1 MTTDFRNI
9 MAGKRVCVIV
19 PTYNNAGTLKDV
31 LNRISQF
38 TSSIIVINDGST
50 DTTAE
55 VLKQF
60 ENITIRSFKKN
71 KGKGAALKSGFS
83 LAKEQGYRYAITIDS
98 DGQHFPED
106 IPLFVEKLAT
116 APDTIIIGSRN
127 MEQEDIPGKSSF
139 GNKFSNFW
147 INVTTG
153 FSLKDTQSGY
163 RLYPLSIFDQ
173 IHFYSTKYE
182 FEVEVLTR
190 AAWAG
195 YKIENIPVKV
205 YYAPDELRVSHYRP
219 FMDFFRIS
227 LLNTILIILAFLF
240 YRPRLF
246 YRKIKKKGVQYFFRN
261 YILEGTDS
269 THIIA
274 LSIGFGVFM
283 GIVPVWGWQ
292 MAIAFAIAS
301 ATGLNRALVL
311 IASNIS
317 IPPMIPFI
325 LFGSYAMGGWLL
337 GRDLSWIA
345 PADIT
350 LELVKIELTQYII
363 GSMALALAAG
373 IVSGF
378 LTFIV
383 VKIIRRIKTRKK
395 RVQKI

>member
-1 MTTDFRNI
+1 MATDI
-9 MAGKRVCVIV
+9 KDILVEKQVCIIV
-19 PTYNNAGTLKDV
+19 PTYNNAGTLEDII
-31 LNRISQF
+31 NRIFRFS
-38 TSSIIVINDGST
+38 SSIIVIDDGST
-50 DTTAE
+50 DNTAE
-55 VLKQF
+55 VLEQF
-60 ENITIRSFKKN
+60 KNISIISFQKN
-71 KGKGAALKSGFS
+71 KGKGMALRSGFELALK
-83 LAKEQGYRYAITIDS
+83 QGYLYAITIDS

-106 IPLFVEKLAT
+106 IPIFAEKLVT
-116 APDTIIIGSRN
+116 APDTILIGSRN
-127 MEQEDIPGKSSF
+127 MEQEGIPGKSSF

-153 FSLKDTQSGY
+153 FSLKDTQSGF

-205 YYAPDELRVSHYRP
+205 YYAPYGQRVSHYRP
-219 FMDFFRIS
+219 FADFFRIS
-227 LLNTILIILAFLF
+227 ILNTVLVALALLF

-246 YRKIKKKGVQYFFRN
+246 YRKIKKRGSQYFFRN

-283 GIVPVWGWQ
+283 GIVPIWGWQ
-292 MAIAFAIAS
+292 MVVAFAIAS

-325 LFGSYAMGGWLL
+325 LFGSYATGGWLM
-337 GRDLSWIA
+337 GRNLKWTA

-350 LELVKIELTQYII
+350 LDLVKTELAQYII
-363 GSMALALAAG
+363 GSMALALVAG
-373 IVSGF
+373 IISGF
-378 LTFIV
+378 LTFV
-383 VKIIRRIKTRKK
+383 LVKIIRRIKTRKK

>member
-1 MTTDFRNI
+1 